1 MQSSTA
7 QQHGF
12 AGNVEEE
19 NNLNYAVANFAQ
31 ASASDRS
38 DLTKLTDTNAYLQR
52 HVAHISSNNDEL
64 QQKLSALQNQMNMMN
79 LVQNPAIP
87 PGQTQLPHKTNRS
100 SRGLSS

>member
-1 MQSSTA
+1 MDNPYGDPKDVNEFRLKFYNEYMIQNEIQSSTA

-31 ASASDRS
+31 PSAADGS
-38 DLTKLTDTNAYLQR
+38 DLTQLTDTNAYLQR

-64 QQKLSALQNQMNMMN
+64 QQEL
-79 LVQNPAIP
+79 
-87 PGQTQLPHKTNRS
+87 
-100 SRGLSS
+100 